1 MDPTQPLAQQPVQSP
16 VQIPD
21 FQSKPNYLKTI
32 IFSIMGVLLVVS
44 IIYLYLQNQKLQ
56 QQVLNSQVSPTISS
70 PTLTPK
76 PSSSISIP
84 SDEVK
89 NWKTYTNYKLGIE
102 FMYPIEWPVPKEL
115 SQSTKTEVNFD
126 GKLIIIK
133 GSFYDL
139 TLQRDLNFDE
149 YSVRS
154 YGDETPRHDFNID
167 GLIGKR
173 GLEKSVSNYL
183 DIVILS
189 KNNKSTEIISI
200 TYIYNPKKEDGKLFD
215 QILSTFK
222 FVDKN

>member
-16 VQIPD
+16 VQISD

-56 QQVLNSQVSPTISS
+56 RQVLTPPVSPTIQAPL
-70 PTLTPK
+70 PTSK
-76 PSSSISIP
+76 PSTSINIP
-84 SDEVK
+84 PDETAG
-89 NWKTYTNYKLGIE
+89 WKTYINNKLGIE
-102 FMYPIEWPVPKEL
+102 FMYPVKWSVPKEL

-139 TLQRDLNFDE
+139 ILQRELTFDE
-149 YSVRS
+149 YVIRN
-154 YGDETPRHDFNID
+154 YGDETYRYDFNID

-173 GLEKSVSNYL
+173 GLEKSVSNYS
-183 DIVILS
+183 DIVILA

-200 TYIYNPKKEDGKLFD
+200 NYMYNPEKEDGKFFD